1 MSRTMPS
8 MNDVV
13 SLTVMFLMVVALVAS
28 QANATD
34 YRAAVSEIAGA
45 AAPAYDEAPLPLT
58 ARAQAKFGAASATIV
73 IDVSAEIGQ
82 LLLDGK

>member
-8 MNDVV
+8 INDVV
-13 SLTVMFLMVVALVAS
+13 SLTVMILMIVALVAS

-34 YRAAVSEIAGA
+34 YRAAVSEIAH
-45 AAPAYDEAPLPLT
+45 APAYEEAPLPLT
-58 ARAQAKFGAASATIV
+58 ARAQAEFRTASATIV
-73 IDVSAEIGQ
+73 IDVSAEIRR